1 MQQAYDL
8 YLTDILRI
16 ISDALLVPVIII
28 LLLLIVF
35 ALWSVGSLIAEFFTE
50 RRNFKANMPELLAAL
65 AAAEPAGIP
74 AVVDESGL
82 LNRQKRALL
91 ILWDYRMLPEET
103 FVALAKRLIATEDL
117 RYKRIADRQNA
128 VSKIAPMFG
137 LMGTLIPLGP
147 GIVALGQNDLT
158 TLSSSIGTAFY
169 TTVAGLVSAAVSF
182 VISKIRTNWY
192 EEYMTSLEAAVTT
205 IIELVEQ
212 LRNANEIDITEP
224 GHSVFDLGYEKQGTA
239 HTIAEEVANQSL
251 AYVKQA
257 AKDPASAQSDNSTM
271 PSPKDAAMN
280 QSFLQAGDV
289 AQKKVV

>member
-8 YLTDILRI
+8 YLTDVLRI

-35 ALWSVGSLIAEFFTE
+35 ALWSMGSLIAEFFTE
-50 RRNFKANMPELLAAL
+50 RRNFKANMPELLAEL
-65 AAAEPAGIP
+65 AAAQPHSIP
-74 AVVDESGL
+74 TVIDESGL
-82 LNRQKRALL
+82 LNRQKRALF

-169 TTVAGLVSAAVSF
+169 TTVAGLISAAISF

-192 EEYMTSLEAAVTT
+192 EEYMTSLEAATTT
-205 IIELVEQ
+205 ILELVEQ
-212 LRNANEIDITEP
+212 LRTANAIDITEP
-224 GHSVFDLGYEKQGTA
+224 GHSVFEFGYEKQGKVNSV
-239 HTIAEEVANQSL
+239 AEEV
-251 AYVKQA
+251 V
-257 AKDPASAQSDNSTM
+257 
-271 PSPKDAAMN
+271 N
-280 QSFLQAGDV
+280 QSFAYANQDMKSQMLIQANDHTASASKDTAADQGFSQADDV
-289 AQKKVV
+289 LQKKVV